1 MTLSSTMDT
10 TTTIITQTIT
20 TNVSTTTDTVTSTT
34 TDTVTPTTTDTVTP
48 TTTTINP
55 SPTIFVPPSPSL
67 APKITTAI
75 GGPNGE
81 YTVQCGP
88 NNYDD
93 AKISCEASGSEL
105 VSIDT
110 LLTNVDVNIVCLQFQ
125 G

>member
-1 MTLSSTMDT
+1 MKVDIPSS
-10 TTTIITQTIT
+10 
-20 TNVSTTTDTVTSTT
+20 S
-34 TDTVTPTTTDTVTP
+34 

-55 SPTIFVPPSPSL
+55 SPTTTVDPPSSSSV
-67 APKITTAI
+67 PKITTAI

-93 AKISCEASGSEL
+93 AKINCEASGSKL

-110 LLTNVDVNIVCLQFQ
+110 LLTNVDVNVVCLQFQ